1 MSILAVGSVGLDTIE
16 TPFGKVEEI
25 VGGSLTYFSLSASQ
39 FTDVNLVAV
48 VGEDFGEKQM
58 AVFANKK
65 IDLAGLER
73 APGKTFRWGGIYNE
87 NLNDRDTLFTELNV
101 FETFQPKLPDSY
113 KKTDV
118 VFLGNMHPSLQSSVL
133 DQVESKRLV
142 GMDSMNLWIDITP
155 NELREVLKRVD
166 ILKIDDGEARQLS
179 GIFNLKKAAA
189 AILEMGP
196 KMLIATRGSHGVMLF
211 TKDSMFA
218 APAFPLDEEQDPTG
232 AGDSFAG
239 GFFGY
244 LAQNPT
250 LDDANLRRAVIYGSV
265 MGSYCVEG
273 FGTSRM
279 EKLTKDEID
288 TRYRA
293 IKAMTTFEDM

>member
-39 FTDVNLVAV
+39 FTDVSLVAV

-58 AVFANKK
+58 AVFANKR
-65 IDLAGLER
+65 IDLQGLEK

-87 NLNDRDTLFTELNV
+87 NLNDRETLFTELNV

-113 KKTDV
+113 KKADV
-118 VFLGNMHPSLQSSVL
+118 VFLGNMHPSLQASVL
-133 DQVESKRLV
+133 DQVESKRIV

-189 AILEMGP
+189 AILAMGP
-196 KMLIATRGSHGVMLF
+196 KMLITTRGSHGVMLF

-265 MGSYCVEG
+265 MGSFCVEG

-279 EKLTKDEID
+279 EKLTQAEIQ
-288 TRYRA
+288 TRYQA
-293 IKAMTTFEDM
+293 IKAMTSFEDA